1 MSGDYCPLV
10 TKDHGLE
17 VEVGSCEWS
26 LSPFGPFGPLNKVV
40 SRE

>member
-10 TKDHGLE
+10 TKDGLE

-26 LSPFGPFGPLNKVV
+26 LSPFGPLNKVV

>member
-17 VEVGSCEWS
+17 VEVGSYEWRAYHR
-26 LSPFGPFGPLNKVV
+26 LVQLNKVV